1 MRRTAEEGPL
11 RSKNSADGKIIE
23 DLQRELSE
31 ARQQQ
36 TATADVLKLISRS
49 TFDLQE
55 VLDTLVEA
63 AARLCRADRAAIRL
77 ESDGLYY
84 HAASYGFTS
93 EQKEYMRHHALR
105 PNRAS
110 VAGRVALEGKAV
122 HIVDVKADPEISF
135 NPGPIFENVRTN
147 LGMPLLRAGR
157 TIGVLILTR
166 CQVEPFTRRRNL
178 ETSAPSSA
186 FRCCAKVSRSASSG

>member
-84 HAASYGFTS
+84 HAAS
-93 EQKEYMRHHALR
+93 
-105 PNRAS
+105 
-110 VAGRVALEGKAV
+110 
-122 HIVDVKADPEISF
+122 
-135 NPGPIFENVRTN
+135 
-147 LGMPLLRAGR
+147 
-157 TIGVLILTR
+157 
-166 CQVEPFTRRRNL
+166 
-178 ETSAPSSA
+178 
-186 FRCCAKVSRSASSG
+186 